1 MKYCGKCGAPL
12 NDNQSVCMKC
22 GCPVT
27 SQGSQAAKA
36 ETQGLNDKQKKI
48 IAFAVVILAGLL
60 AAFWFFVESYDPT
73 SGYEEE
79 QKLKQEEIER
89 LSPLTD
95 DLSKSTEELEK
106 KAEELLAE
114 AGSMDY

>member
-36 ETQGLNDKQKKI
+36 ETV
-48 IAFAVVILAGLL
+48 ARHA
-60 AAFWFFVESYDPT
+60 
-73 SGYEEE
+73 
-79 QKLKQEEIER
+79 
-89 LSPLTD
+89 
-95 DLSKSTEELEK
+95 KSEK
-106 KAEELLAE
+106 RKNAE
-114 AGSMDY
+114 

>member
-36 ETQGLNDKQKKI
+36 ETQGLNDKQKKNNRI
-48 IAFAVVILAGLL
+48 CFHS
-60 AAFWFFVESYDPT
+60 SYHCF
-73 SGYEEE
+73 GGHVY
-79 QKLKQEEIER
+79 
-89 LSPLTD
+89 
-95 DLSKSTEELEK
+95 
-106 KAEELLAE
+106 
-114 AGSMDY
+114 Y